1 MGTVYTSV
9 PTGAAPTIPALAA
22 TPACTGKVFPGPTN
36 MTQAI
41 TPEVDWVTGT
51 TVTVRPTRT
60 TTYTLEAQG
69 PYGSATR
76 TVQVVV
82 TP

>member
-1 MGTVYTSV
+1 MNTLNPLSKKYRAVHSV
-9 PTGAAPTIPALAA
+9 AVHPIA
-22 TPACTGKVFPGPTN
+22 
-36 MTQAI
+36 
-41 TPEVDWVTGT
+41 
-51 TVTVRPTRT
+51 T
-60 TTYTLEAQG
+60 TTYTLEAEG